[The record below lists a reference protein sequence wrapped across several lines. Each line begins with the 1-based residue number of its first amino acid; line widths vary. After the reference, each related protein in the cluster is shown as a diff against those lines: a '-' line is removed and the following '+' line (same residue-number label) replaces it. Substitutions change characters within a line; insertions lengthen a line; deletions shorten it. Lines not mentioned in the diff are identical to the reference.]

1 MMWNK
6 TIDKNAVKHIPRLS
20 SCAVGDS
27 SLGNFTCAD
36 WEFMVS
42 SRGENKVV
50 NMTKKQVPNHFRFS
64 HNMVSQPPESPYTR
78 RNIVIF

>member
-1 MMWNK
+1 MMRNK

-50 NMTKKQVPNHFRFS
+50 NMTKKTS
-64 HNMVSQPPESPYTR
+64 TKSLLISLNMVLFYNRMTSCTA
-78 RNIVIF
+78 